1 MMSRNVKINR
11 NVKVSFGIVAAFALV
26 AILNWA
32 LQPGGGNSTIA
43 SQPAPLTSLAPTE
56 AAAIAARDGSRT
68 LSRGSTP
75 VTFVEF
81 LDFECEA
88 CGSLYPV
95 VEQLR
100 TEYGDRVTFVV
111 RYFPLPNHDNAE
123 PAARAVEA
131 AAQQDRF
138 EQMYSMMF
146 ERQAQWGDKPTRADD
161 VFRGYARE
169 LGLDLAAWD
178 AAYGSQA
185 TLDRVRADMADGTA
199 IGVTSTPTFFL
210 DGTRLQPKTVGDIR
224 TALDTALANQGGG
237 A

>member
-1 MMSRNVKINR
+1 MSRNA
-11 NVKVSFGIVAAFALV
+11 KVSIGIVAAVALV
-26 AILNWA
+26 ATLVWA
-32 LQPGGGNSTIA
+32 LIPDGGDSSTA
-43 SQPAPLTSLAPTE
+43 SQPAAVTAPAPGE
-56 AAAIAARDGSRT
+56 AASIAARTDSRT

-88 CGSLYPV
+88 CGALYPV

-100 TEYGDRVTFVV
+100 ADYGDRVTFVV

-138 EQMYSMMF
+138 EQMYSTMF

-178 AAYGSQA
+178 AAYDSPA
-185 TLDRVRADMADGTA
+185 TLEKVREDVADGTSL
-199 IGVTSTPTFFL
+199 GVTSTPTFFL
-210 DGTRLQPKTVGDIR
+210 DGTRLQPKTVQDIR
-224 TALDTALANQGGG
+224 AALDAALVKQGGG